1 MKMDTT
7 TNALELLMSQHEEVE
22 DLIEQI
28 ESTDDPAEKGIL
40 FEALAD
46 RIAAH
51 VATEEKLFYPAV
63 LHETTR
69 ELLVEATG
77 EHLAVK
83 RVLAD
88 MMDLEPEDE
97 HWSAKLLVLRD
108 QFIHHAHDEEEDQL
122 FPHVRELFDDDELA
136 ALGNEMLAMHER
148 LLEGGEPRRSVPAE
162 TTAAAPL

>member
-28 ESTDDPAEKGIL
+28 EGTDDPAEKGIL

-51 VATEEKLFYPAV
+51 ATMEEQVFYPAV
-63 LHETTR
+63 MHETTR
-69 ELLVEATG
+69 ELLVEATE

-88 MMDLEPEDE
+88 MLDLDPEDE

-108 QFIHHAHDEEEDQL
+108 QFIHHARDEEEDLL

-136 ALGNEMLAMHER
+136 AIGNEMLALHER
-148 LLEGGEPRRSVPAE
+148 LLERGEPRRSVPSEIA
-162 TTAAAPL
+162 AAAPL